1 MFLETLCVYIVVTVL
16 KDKVPKQM
24 ATRICELYVVGR
36 CLKDIVY
43 SCSLEKFVLLK
54 DVPLL

>member
-1 MFLETLCVYIVVTVL
+1 MFLETLCVYIVATVL
-16 KDKVPKQM
+16 KDKVPKQT
-24 ATRICELYVVGR
+24 ATRICERYVVGR

-43 SCSLEKFVLLK
+43 SCSLQKFVFLK

>member
-1 MFLETLCVYIVVTVL
+1 MLETLCVYIVVTVL
-16 KDKVPKQM
+16 KDKVPKQR
-24 ATRICELYVVGR
+24 ATRICEIHVVGR